1 VDRAYGPVDQ
11 ERWRFM
17 VDSRCRAAKS
27 SPEQVLASVVGPDC
41 SRRVGKKVEEAL
53 GFLTEGLT
61 GRCDIKVRPAAMNQ
75 GGVALE
81 LGGEDGGALYR
92 ARWRGEGSGRESSDR
107 RWVFI
112 AVGLKPK
119 RRGRGDARALI
130 YEGKRGGTCGT
141 SARLHM
147 SVKRWLMVA
156 RDTEN

>member
-61 GRCDIKVRPAAMNQ
+61 GRCDSKVRPAAVNQ

-81 LGGEDGGALYR
+81 LGGEDGGALGVLYIG
-92 ARWRGEGSGRESSDR
+92 RGGEVRG
-107 RWVFI
+107 
-112 AVGLKPK
+112 
-119 RRGRGDARALI
+119 RRGRAVT
-130 YEGKRGGTCGT
+130 GGGF
-141 SARLHM
+141 SLP
-147 SVKRWLMVA
+147 SV
-156 RDTEN
+156 